1 MSELMLISDTDVC
14 TDLLHKIL
22 PLNKTKTKKNKNKTK
37 KKGIKKYLL
46 IGTRF

>member
-1 MSELMLISDTDVC
+1 MSELMLICDTDVC

-22 PLNKTKTKKNKNKTK
+22 PLNKTKTKKTKQNK
-37 KKGIKKYLL
+37 KKSIKKYLL